1 MHMLARKRVL
11 TAINRLSF
19 KKILH
24 VPQPIPGCRH
34 CFATL
39 PSCGLNA
46 RSIDHGVDV
55 LNGLQARRDAR
66 RHSHPTIT
74 MDDDEDYD
82 SPSPV
87 LDAFIKTRGPAVVHG
102 LTNFSLSE
110 INLVSKDLQ
119 SSEKSPTFSKRVN
132 TFLAAIHPT
141 LRAMYI
147 DTVLDK
153 YSMQHLHTSGHQFN
167 NFPSALYAVDVTYRR
182 TNVPAGSFNEKKRF
196 YSKKHGQ
203 YVLKVEASVLPN
215 GLAINVTTA
224 VPGSVADIAICES
237 NVDFHQ
243 DKLKKN
249 GEEDDMLDDG
259 PMQELYPRSW
269 ALLADKG
276 YQGLH
281 RQLRAIT
288 PMKRPAGGL
297 LSAADMAV
305 NDKIASDRVIVE
317 NFFGRLKTLWSVILD
332 ELLTM
337 MNTIPDDS
345 RWELHKGHIEA
356 RTDVGKGSVGSVQ
369 HTNITLHFGPHHFNR
384 LKVRVMRRGEHN
396 VMATGASHR
405 HDHRVHAGR

>member
-167 NFPSALYAVDVTYRR
+167 NFPSALYAVDVTYRW

-203 YVLKVEASVLPN
+203 YVLKMEASVLPN

-249 GEEDDMLDDG
+249 GEEDDMLAKKTTCWTTAQCKKSILG
-259 PMQELYPRSW
+259 R
-269 ALLADKG
+269 
-276 YQGLH
+276 GLC
-281 RQLRAIT
+281 
-288 PMKRPAGGL
+288 
-297 LSAADMAV
+297 
-305 NDKIASDRVIVE
+305 
-317 NFFGRLKTLWSVILD
+317 
-332 ELLTM
+332 LLTKATKAFTA
-337 MNTIPDDS
+337 NC
-345 RWELHKGHIEA
+345 
-356 RTDVGKGSVGSVQ
+356 
-369 HTNITLHFGPHHFNR
+369 
-384 LKVRVMRRGEHN
+384 VRSLR
-396 VMATGASHR
+396 
-405 HDHRVHAGR
+405 